1 MKITQDVRDYAA
13 TLNEAGVELAQE
25 TTVVDPDAAQAGMDQ
40 MSAKFREMGGQ
51 VYVDADKVKKSNE
64 ALK

>member
-1 MKITQDVRDYAA
+1 MA
-13 TLNEAGVELAQE
+13 
-25 TTVVDPDAAQAGMDQ
+25 Q

-51 VYVDADKVKKSNE
+51 VYVDADKVKQSNE

>member
-1 MKITQDVRDYAA
+1 MAH
-13 TLNEAGVELAQE
+13 
-25 TTVVDPDAAQAGMDQ
+25 

-51 VYVDADKVKKSNE
+51 VYVDADRVKKSNE